1 VKVKTLRLASLV
13 RVLLVAALLLAGCA
27 SAPFFQAK
35 EVVAPVAG
43 GAVPAAQLTHSLF
56 AKPLDRDNL
65 SEEVI
70 QRVLAA
76 PVEPEFPARAG
87 VVVLDAPFTR
97 RAYASLEPGDEGPQ
111 VLAREIERSRHFV
124 MVSDISPYLANGQ
137 HIESLREVATR
148 YRLKYLIV
156 LNTRYVDRSSYNHWG
171 WGWLTLLAI
180 PFLPAYTLQTAGLM
194 EATLMDVQTGTF
206 LFTTQI
212 HLQAR
217 DRVTPFGTD
226 AKLGELQRQAGRR
239 AAELLA
245 RRFLGKCNRLVAEV
259 ARRKAAAVA
268 ATTSTSKGAG
278 GTEAGASSSPS
289 GQPAPR
295 PGAPDGA

>member
-1 VKVKTLRLASLV
+1 MNTSRLSS
-13 RVLLVAALLLAGCA
+13 VAALLAAMFLAGCA
-27 SAPFFQAK
+27 SAPLFQAR
-35 EVVAPVAG
+35 ELAPSPPRGEA
-43 GAVPAAQLTHSLF
+43 APAPLTQSLF

-70 QRVLAA
+70 QRVLGA

-97 RAYASLEPGDEGPQ
+97 RAYASLDPGDEAPQ

-137 HIESLREVATR
+137 HIESLRELATR
-148 YRLKYLIV
+148 YRLKYLVV

-194 EATLMDVQTGTF
+194 EATLMDVRTGTF

-217 DRVTPFGTD
+217 DRVTPFRTES
-226 AKLGELQRQAGRR
+226 KLGALQREASRR

-245 RRFLGKCNRLVAEV
+245 RRFLAKCNRLVAEV
-259 ARRKAAAVA
+259 ARRKAASVA
-268 ATTSTSKGAG
+268 AQTAQPATTSSSGERTNGSG
-278 GTEAGASSSPS
+278 GSTPS
-289 GQPAPR
+289 GPPAPR